1 MLRNVTHGLVVAVML
16 AATMTAYPATVPAQ
30 TQHNCASRDDVT
42 HFLNTLHAEHLSAV
56 GLVNPQ
62 TVAEIYVSEQ
72 GAWTIVVTTMAG
84 VSCLVLSGEDWQN
97 VAKPE
102 AKADDISRNAAPHW

>member
-1 MLRNVTHGLVVAVML
+1 MLRCVTLSLVTAVML
-16 AATMTAYPATVPAQ
+16 AAATSAYPETVLAQ
-30 TQHNCASRDDVT
+30 TQHNCASRDAVAR
-42 HFLNTLHAEHLSAV
+42 FLNTLHSEHLSAV

-72 GAWTIVVTTMAG
+72 GTWTIVVTSVAG
-84 VSCLVLSGEDWQN
+84 VSCLVLSGQDWQN

-102 AKADDISRNAAPHW
+102 AKADNISR